1 MMSCWREEPSERPDF
16 EAVVTTLEN
25 VLLDLTHA
33 GSAQISTDQSA
44 ALPGS
49 SGGSQGQVFV

>member
-33 GSAQISTDQSA
+33 GSAQISTDQNT
-44 ALPGS
+44 ALPGN
-49 SGGSQGQVFV
+49 SGDSQGQVFV